1 MDSSGRVQPRPA
13 FYKYTHLISDIEK
26 GEIQIP
32 KFQRDFV
39 WDKQKSADFID
50 SMLKGYPIGTFILWK
65 TKEQLN
71 NVKRL
76 GDQTIPSV
84 PDGQFVQYVLDGQQ
98 RLASLF
104 VIVNGLKV
112 KRGKKTIDYKDIY
125 IDLEKPYESENIVG
139 ITKPSGEHITVYNL
153 LSCGIEH
160 LATEYSNYLGKID
173 AFKKSLEGYDFSTI
187 QINDCP
193 IDKAVEVFNRIN
205 TTGKA
210 LSLFEIMVAKTYDD
224 TSFDLSQKYMDL
236 KRKLS
241 RKEYSI
247 PPPQLLQ
254 CISANLVKECTRKV
268 ILALPHDKIVNI
280 WDDTLDS
287 IIRAADHFKLRYNIP
302 ASRILPY
309 PALFVPFSYFF
320 FKNDRKKPTPQQDTY
335 LKEYFWRA
343 ALASRFTSS
352 VESKLAHDCD
362 RMDAIING
370 ERPHYEKELQVT
382 LNKKDIQ
389 DLQFHIGESRSNAI
403 LCVMTDAAP
412 RSFEDDSKV
421 DLHNFH
427 LHSSNS
433 KNYHHFFPKAFL
445 IKQGVKSNRI
455 NLISNITLIDAEL
468 NNKIR
473 DKPPSKYVKE
483 FSKVNP
489 SLKATM
495 GTHLI
500 DDMDDYGIPND
511 DYDTF
516 IEKRSARIWEELKAR
531 FDPDY
536 GEFEKS

>member
-1 MDSSGRVQPRPA
+1 
-13 FYKYTHLISDIEK
+13 
-26 GEIQIP
+26 
-32 KFQRDFV
+32 
-39 WDKQKSADFID
+39 
-50 SMLKGYPIGTFILWK
+50 MLKGYPIGTFILWK

-76 GDQTIPSV
+76 GGQTIPGV

-98 RLASLF
+98 RLASLY
-104 VIVNGLKV
+104 VVVKGLKV
-112 KRGKKTIDYKDIY
+112 KKGKKIIDYKNIY
-125 IDLEKPYESENIVG
+125 IDLEKQHESENIVG
-139 ITKPSGEHITVYNL
+139 ITKPFGAYITVCDL

-160 LATEYSNYLGKID
+160 LAKEYSDYLGKID

-187 QINDCP
+187 QINNCP

-224 TSFDLSQKYMDL
+224 TSFDLSQKYQDL

-241 RKEYSI
+241 CIEYSI

-280 WDDTLDS
+280 WDDTVDS
-287 IIRAADHFKLRYNIP
+287 INRTVDHFRCRYNIP

-320 FKNDRKKPTPQQDTY
+320 FKNNRKNPTLQQDTY

-343 ALASRFTSS
+343 ALTSRFTSS

-362 RMDAIING
+362 RMDAIIKG
-370 ERPHYEKELQVT
+370 KHPHYDKELQVT
-382 LNKKDIQ
+382 LNKKDIEG
-389 DLQFHIGESRSNAI
+389 LQFRIGESRSNAV

-412 RSFEDDSKV
+412 RSFEDNSEVNLD
-421 DLHNFH
+421 NFH
-427 LHSSNS
+427 LHASNS

-445 IKQGVKSNRI
+445 TRQGVKPNRV

-468 NNKIR
+468 NNKIK
-473 DKPPSKYVKE
+473 DKPPSEYMKE
-483 FSKVNP
+483 FSGANP
-489 SLKATM
+489 GLKATM
-495 GTHLI
+495 KTHLI
-500 DDMDDYGIPND
+500 DDIDDHGICND

-516 IEKRSARIWEELKAR
+516 IERRSARIWEELKAR
-531 FDPDY
+531 FDP
-536 GEFEKS
+536 GRAGV